1 MATKGEG
8 TEQRPSFRSVLSF
21 FLHAR
26 RRFHAQPVTR
36 DTGGDMSDE
45 SVDVVRAAFE
55 AWRGGGDSL
64 LEFLSEEIDWEVRP
78 DLPDAGRYRG
88 HDGFR
93 RLSAR
98 FDDVMVDMWFRPV
111 ELIAVGEDQV
121 VVPLT
126 WGGRGKGSG
135 LAFEERAET
144 WVFTV
149 AGGKIT
155 RVKEFATREQALTA
169 VSEEDSRRD
178 ELRR

>member
-8 TEQRPSFRSVLSF
+8 TEQRPSVRSVLSF
-21 FLHAR
+21 FLHGR
-26 RRFHAQPVTR
+26 RRFHAQPLAR

-121 VVPLT
+121 V
-126 WGGRGKGSG
+126 
-135 LAFEERAET
+135 
-144 WVFTV
+144 
-149 AGGKIT
+149 
-155 RVKEFATREQALTA
+155 
-169 VSEEDSRRD
+169 
-178 ELRR
+178 

>member
-1 MATKGEG
+1 
-8 TEQRPSFRSVLSF
+8 
-21 FLHAR
+21 
-26 RRFHAQPVTR
+26 
-36 DTGGDMSDE
+36 MSEE
-45 SVDVVRAAFE
+45 SVDVVRAAFD
-55 AWRGGGDSL
+55 AWRGRRDWFV
-64 LEFLSEEIDWEVRP
+64 EFLSEEIDWEVRP

-98 FDDVMVDMWFRPV
+98 FDDVMEDIWFRPQ
-111 ELIAVGEDQV
+111 ELIAVGENQV

-135 LAFEERAET
+135 LNFEERAET

-149 AGGKIT
+149 SGGKIT

-169 VSEEDSRRD
+169 VSD
-178 ELRR
+178 LTA